1 MHGQYGL
8 RRSASC
14 TATWPATS
22 ARRAPILPVAERGLT
37 TADRKAQ
44 RTVITFA
51 LLYAAAALL
60 MTGILALVR

>member
-1 MHGQYGL
+1 M
-8 RRSASC
+8 
-14 TATWPATS
+14 TEP
-22 ARRAPILPVAERGLT
+22 LT